1 MREPL
6 SSVFSTE
13 GTLISASAAPH
24 CGVLPRSTGLPIIP
38 CSASFKKTKTEA
50 VLSVQM
56 GPAKNGSSGGGGGGA
71 TFVYRVCT
79 SRSDWS
85 VNDYNNNDNVYFSVS
100 FLLWST
106 RPIT

>member
-1 MREPL
+1 M
-6 SSVFSTE
+6 FSTD

-24 CGVLPRSTGLPIIP
+24 RGVLPRSTGLPIIP
-38 CSASFKKTKTEA
+38 CSASFKKTKTA
-50 VLSVQM
+50 VILSVQM

-79 SRSDWS
+79 SRSDWP
-85 VNDYNNNDNVYFSVS
+85 VDNNNDNVYFSVS